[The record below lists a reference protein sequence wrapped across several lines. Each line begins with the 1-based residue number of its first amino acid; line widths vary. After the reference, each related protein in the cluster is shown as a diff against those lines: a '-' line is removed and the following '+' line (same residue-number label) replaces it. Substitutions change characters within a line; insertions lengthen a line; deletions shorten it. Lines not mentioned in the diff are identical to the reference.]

1 MRYKLKQAA
10 VLLLLLPA
18 LLLAACAGK
27 ETVAPA
33 DAEQQ
38 AFDDLRAAVSE
49 VIEDPAQQA
58 RLLNMVDEGH
68 AEFTKLR
75 TAVEVRRTELRTLNA
90 DYDATREQFREYVE
104 KYDNQI
110 KVARKLVTQSR
121 LTLVQATTEQEWD
134 ALEKASNKAMKK
146 MIRVIQSL

>member
-90 DYDATREQFREYVE
+90 D
-104 KYDNQI
+104 
-110 KVARKLVTQSR
+110 
-121 LTLVQATTEQEWD
+121 
-134 ALEKASNKAMKK
+134 
-146 MIRVIQSL
+146 